1 MNKFLISL
9 IALIATSSTV
19 AKAQNHWEVYGNIN
33 LTKSIQSESLLATT
47 PTGKPAKFSN
57 KPTVGGAIGAG
68 YETKFSQKF
77 SFTSGTEFSFTNN
90 GKSSN
95 GWIAM
100 VSWGNNITP
109 YYLYNRDWRS
119 DISLKIPLMIG
130 LHFGSNKSLRY
141 KLAVGPVLQQVIT
154 YWSYKQPYLF
164 AGSENGDLTKS
175 PGISNSSSS
184 SDWGRSLGMR
194 VQFNVETGNH
204 LFYRVGIDTPV
215 LSYKANSGLI
225 TLSLGA
231 GYRF

>member
-9 IALIATSSTV
+9 IALITTSSTV

-47 PTGKPAKFSN
+47 PTGEPAKFSN
-57 KPTVGGAIGAG
+57 KLTVGGAIGAG

-77 SFTSGTEFSFTNN
+77 SFTSGAELSFTNN

-100 VSWGNNITP
+100 TPWRSDIPP
-109 YYLYNRDWRS
+109 YYLYNGDWRS
-119 DISLKIPLMIG
+119 DLSLKIPLMIG
-130 LHFGSNKSLRY
+130 LHFGSNNSLKY
-141 KLAVGPVLQQVIT
+141 KFAVGPVLQQVIT

-164 AGSENGDLTKS
+164 ASNGSADITKS
-175 PGISNSSSS
+175 PGIRNSSSS

-194 VQFNVETGNH
+194 VQFNVETGDH
-204 LFYRVGIDTPV
+204 LFYRVGIDAPI
-215 LSYKANSGLI
+215 LSYKANSGLM